1 MELESNLV
9 NGYKEAYRLA
19 CESLVKGNPEEI
31 ALNTGA
37 TFNSFNN
44 NLILKHMNS
53 EFAINCFTGEVTSLD
68 SNKEV
73 TSTVKVLI
81 LHYLIN
87 ANKKNLAGKYISF
100 KEIPGGGSIYYQ
112 TFQKRA
118 ITPLIK
124 TFSKDCESLFNANE
138 KLAGEKEKLGHGS
151 VTLKVFPYVPI
162 TYVIWQGDEE
172 VPDSGTILFDESITS
187 YLPAEDIVL
196 AASFGT
202 YALMTQARGNG

>member
-1 MELESNLV
+1 MELESNLT
-9 NGYKEAYRLA
+9 NGYMEAYRNA
-19 CESLVKGNPEEI
+19 CNHLKERNPEEI
-31 ALNTGA
+31 AGNCHAVFDRNSNT
-37 TFNSFNN
+37 
-44 NLILKHMNS
+44 LRLKYFKF
-53 EFAINCFTGEVTSLD
+53 EYVINCYTGEINCLD
-68 SNKEV
+68 SKEQV

-87 ANKKNLAGKYISF
+87 ACKKPLSGKFISF

-118 ITPLIK
+118 IVPLIK
-124 TFSKDCESLFNANE
+124 TFSKDFLKFYGACE
-138 KLAGEKEKLGHGS
+138 KLEGKKEKLGHAS
-151 VTLKVFPYVPI
+151 VTLKVFPLVPV

-172 VPDSGTILFDESITS
+172 VADSGTILFDESITS

-202 YALMTQARGNG
+202 YALMEYSKG